1 MPTIEDIVMV
11 TIMTDVVVVVV
22 VAAAA
27 AAMFI
32 SMYSKSDS
40 FFCVR
45 ESTSQT
51 SAAEAPLFPW
61 NLPCHPCLDRHP
73 WIWKDE

>member
-27 AAMFI
+27 MFI
-32 SMYSKSDS
+32 SMYGKSDS
-40 FFCVR
+40 FFLRARKHVPDQC
-45 ESTSQT
+45 S
-51 SAAEAPLFPW
+51 
-61 NLPCHPCLDRHP
+61 
-73 WIWKDE
+73 